1 MNALSSLDVI
11 AKPKWLR
18 AVIPSGEKYHFI
30 KDKRATLKL
39 ATVCEEARCPNI
51 GECWASGTATFMVMG
66 DSCTRGCRFCSVMTK
81 KYPDPLDPLEPLKL
95 AETLQE
101 LSLDYV
107 VITTVDRDD
116 LEDQG
121 AYHIKACIEKVQE
134 LNSAMLIE
142 ILMPDFQGRL
152 DLVNKIIQAQPAVYA
167 HNIETVERLTPRV
180 RDRRAGYQQSLD
192 VLDYIK
198 KQNKTNYT
206 KSSIML
212 GLGESEA
219 EVLQT
224 MRDLRSIDVDFLTL
238 GQYLRPSLHQLKVV
252 EYIHPDVFDFFREE
266 GLRLGFKYVASGP
279 LVRSS
284 YKAAEFFIKSIMKP
298 LN

>member
-1 MNALSSLDVI
+1 M
-11 AKPKWLR
+11 
-18 AVIPSGEKYHFI
+18 
-30 KDKRATLKL
+30 
-39 ATVCEEARCPNI
+39 
-51 GECWASGTATFMVMG
+51 
-66 DSCTRGCRFCSVMTK
+66 
-81 KYPDPLDPLEPLKL
+81 
-95 AETLQE
+95 
-101 LSLDYV
+101 

>member
-1 MNALSSLDVI
+1 MHTELNSEL
-11 AKPKWLR
+11 
-18 AVIPSGEKYHFI
+18 KY
-30 KDKRATLKL
+30 R
-39 ATVCEEARCPNI
+39 
-51 GECWASGTATFMVMG
+51 
-66 DSCTRGCRFCSVMTK
+66 
-81 KYPDPLDPLEPLKL
+81 DPLDPLEPLKL
-95 AETLQE
+95 ALQE

>member
-1 MNALSSLDVI
+1 M
-11 AKPKWLR
+11 
-18 AVIPSGEKYHFI
+18 
-30 KDKRATLKL
+30 
-39 ATVCEEARCPNI
+39 
-51 GECWASGTATFMVMG
+51 
-66 DSCTRGCRFCSVMTK
+66 
-81 KYPDPLDPLEPLKL
+81 
-95 AETLQE
+95 QE

>member
-1 MNALSSLDVI
+1 M
-11 AKPKWLR
+11 
-18 AVIPSGEKYHFI
+18 
-30 KDKRATLKL
+30 KL

-101 LSLDYV
+101 LFLDYV

-121 AYHIKACIEKVQE
+121 ACHIRACIEKVQE
-134 LNSAMLIE
+134 LNSTMLVE
-142 ILMPDFQGRL
+142 ILMPDFQGQL
-152 DLVNKIIQAQPAVYA
+152 DLVAEIIQAQPTVYA

-219 EVLQT
+219 ETLQT

-238 GQYLRPSLHQLKVV
+238 GQYLRPSLHQLKVI
-252 EYIHPDVFDFFREE
+252 EYIHPDVFDFFFLKFNRIKGLFERE
-266 GLRLGFKYVASGP
+266 
-279 LVRSS
+279 RSIS
-284 YKAAEFFIKSIMKP
+284 
-298 LN
+298 NRV

>member
-1 MNALSSLDVI
+1 
-11 AKPKWLR
+11 
-18 AVIPSGEKYHFI
+18 
-30 KDKRATLKL
+30 
-39 ATVCEEARCPNI
+39 
-51 GECWASGTATFMVMG
+51 
-66 DSCTRGCRFCSVMTK
+66 MTK

-238 GQYLRPSLHQLKVV
+238 GQ
-252 EYIHPDVFDFFREE
+252 
-266 GLRLGFKYVASGP
+266 
-279 LVRSS
+279 
-284 YKAAEFFIKSIMKP
+284 
-298 LN
+298 

>member
-1 MNALSSLDVI
+1 MDSLYSLNTVS
-11 AKPKWLR
+11 KPKWLK

-30 KDKRATLKL
+30 KNKRTSLKL

-219 EVLQT
+219 ETLQT
-224 MRDLRSIDVDFLTL
+224 MRDLRSIDVNFLTL

-252 EYIHPDVFDFFREE
+252 EYIHPDTFDFFRKE
-266 GLRLGFKYVASGP
+266 GLKMGFKYVASGP

-284 YKAAEFFIKSIMKP
+284 YKAAEFFIQSMIKNYS
-298 LN
+298 

>member
-1 MNALSSLDVI
+1 MHTLSSLNTTP
-11 AKPKWLR
+11 KPKWLK

-30 KDKRATLKL
+30 KNKRTSLKL

-101 LSLDYV
+101 LFLDYV

-121 AYHIKACIEKVQE
+121 ACHIRACIEKVQE
-134 LNSAMLIE
+134 LNSTMLVE
-142 ILMPDFQGRL
+142 ILMPDFQGQL
-152 DLVNKIIQAQPAVYA
+152 DLVAEIIQAQPTVYA

-219 EVLQT
+219 ETLQT
-224 MRDLRSIDVDFLTL
+224 ITPKF
-238 GQYLRPSLHQLKVV
+238 
-252 EYIHPDVFDFFREE
+252 
-266 GLRLGFKYVASGP
+266 A
-279 LVRSS
+279 
-284 YKAAEFFIKSIMKP
+284 
-298 LN
+298 

>member
-1 MNALSSLDVI
+1 MNTTP
-11 AKPKWLR
+11 KPKWLK

-30 KDKRATLKL
+30 KNKRTSLKL